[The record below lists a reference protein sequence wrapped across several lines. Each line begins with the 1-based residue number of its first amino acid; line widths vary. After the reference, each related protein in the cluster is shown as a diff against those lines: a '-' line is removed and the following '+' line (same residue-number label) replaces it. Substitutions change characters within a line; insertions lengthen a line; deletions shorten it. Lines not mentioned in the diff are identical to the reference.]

1 MANGV
6 NREAPAQ
13 PCMETHD
20 GKFLGDASTGQMQIS
35 QMMRD
40 DSHPSPFP
48 LDLLEEP
55 TSSWQRCAISTFSG
69 SRNSELGEYE
79 DSVGVQHC
87 PNPAWEH
94 GTSRWDNNENLARPC
109 TGTLQLLEIKLRN

>member
-20 GKFLGDASTGQMQIS
+20 GKFLGDASTAHMQIS
-35 QMMRD
+35 QMTKG
-40 DSHPSPFP
+40 DSHSSPFP

-55 TSSWQRCAISTFSG
+55 MSSWQRHATSTISG
-69 SRNSELGEYE
+69 SQNSELGEYE
-79 DSVGVQHC
+79 DSAGVQHC

-94 GTSRWDNNENLARPC
+94 GTTRRDNNENLARP
-109 TGTLQLLEIKLRN
+109 